1 MWANCVLT
9 CVLHARLQGLAN
21 MLWSYAKLPVA
32 PPAVVMALVSKIT
45 DQLVQH
51 SQRPDG
57 SPTFDAQVSCRVLL
71 SYHPELVRIGICC
84 LHRQV
89 ACRCKLPAGLSY
101 TSVCFCI
108 VTQHTFSHTPFI
120 CLR

>member
-1 MWANCVLT
+1 
-9 CVLHARLQGLAN
+9 

-57 SPTFDAQVSCRVLL
+57 SPMFDAQVRV
-71 SYHPELVRIGICC
+71 HGRGC
-84 LHRQV
+84 
-89 ACRCKLPAGLSY
+89 PAEVQGLSSL
-101 TSVCFCI
+101 TMGAQF
-108 VTQHTFSHTPFI
+108 
-120 CLR
+120 

>member
-1 MWANCVLT
+1 MAYQLSAGIVSELGTKLYCAAV
-9 CVLHARLQGLAN
+9 QGLAN

-57 SPTFDAQVSCRVLL
+57 SPTFDAQVGCRAEHV
-71 SYHPELVRIGICC
+71 
-84 LHRQV
+84 
-89 ACRCKLPAGLSY
+89 
-101 TSVCFCI
+101 
-108 VTQHTFSHTPFI
+108 
-120 CLR
+120 